1 MATTSRSNTP
11 AHDGTAPAGAL
22 TTVFTPPAGCVED
35 QDLYYKVRTCLP
47 LPERWSLY
55 WGAASYYSPG
65 ICPSGMVS
73 VAKPPPFFGPPIE
86 PSETAMIC
94 CPSGYSFS
102 GSSTDNSCV
111 GTITV
116 TDYTLVDVAYT
127 ITSDASIETDT
138 TRTRSYYNTTTRD
151 NVYPI
156 QVRWHASDLA
166 SLETHPLSLGVTPT
180 SFEGEEG
187 GNSGDEGDQAEGRL
201 SGGAIAGIVIGAVAL
216 ISLLGIAAFL
226 LHRRRRRRE
235 KPHSQQQHP
244 TEATSPGDAP
254 SKAFE
259 SSTAPATTS
268 DNLPADGNFV
278 PTGNE
283 EIDEEMRRIAARRA
297 RLLELEHLEEQE
309 DRLRRQADSHMP
321 FELSSTSLGNPPAEM
336 GSPSR

>member
-35 QDLYYKVRTCLP
+35 QDLYYHVRTCMP

-86 PSETAMIC
+86 P
-94 CPSGYSFS
+94 
-102 GSSTDNSCV
+102 N
-111 GTITV
+111 
-116 TDYTLVDVAYT
+116 
-127 ITSDASIETDT
+127 ASIETDT
-138 TRTRSYYNTTTRD
+138 TRTRSYYNTTTGD

-166 SLETHPLSLGVTPT
+166 SLETHPLSPGVTPT

-216 ISLLGIAAFL
+216 VSLLGIAAFL

-235 KPHSQQQHP
+235 KPHSQQ
-244 TEATSPGDAP
+244 PGHAP

-259 SSTAPATTS
+259 SSIAPATTS
-268 DNLPADGNFV
+268 NNLPADGNFV

-297 RLLELEHLEEQE
+297 RLLELEHLEEQQ